1 MIIKNGTIVNGAF
14 ELEDMDIRVKDGV
27 ITEIGKD
34 LCCDG
39 EEVVDASE
47 KYVIPGLID
56 VHSHG
61 CAGCDFCDGKIDSF
75 EKMAKYYADNGI
87 TSFLGTSMSLS
98 EELLTDIF
106 KEFKKFKDNDKL
118 MAYSHG
124 INMEGPFFSK
134 AKKGA
139 QKEEYIVN
147 PDIDMFR
154 RLNEASGNNVR
165 IVDIAPELDGAD
177 EFIKEF
183 KDEVTVSIAH
193 TTADYETAK
202 KAIEL
207 GVTHI
212 THLYN
217 AMSPFNH
224 RNPGVPG
231 AVFDDDTVR
240 AELICDGIHIHQGV
254 IRSTF
259 KTLGDDRVILI
270 SDSMR
275 ACGMKDGVYDLGGQQ
290 VYVKG
295 NLATLED
302 GTIAGSATNVMQC
315 MRNAV
320 SYGIPF
326 TSAVK
331 AATINPAKAAG
342 VDKTTGS
349 LEEGKTADIVILS
362 KDKLDVETVLIKG
375 KKYR

>member
-1 MIIKNGTIVNGAF
+1 MIIKNGTVVNGKF
-14 ELEDMDIRVKDGV
+14 ELENADVRVENGV
-27 ITEIGKD
+27 ITEIGAN
-34 LCCDG
+34 LCGDD
-39 EEVVDASE
+39 EIIDASG

-61 CAGCDFCDGKIDSF
+61 CAGCDFCDGKVESY
-75 EKMAKYYADNGI
+75 EKMATYYADNGV

-98 EELLTDIF
+98 EELLTGIF
-106 KEFKKFKDNDKL
+106 KEYRTFKENDKF

-147 PDIDMFR
+147 PDVAMFR
-154 RLNEASGNNVR
+154 RLNEVSGNSVR

-177 EFIKEF
+177 EFIKEI
-183 KDEVTVSIAH
+183 KDEATISIAH
-193 TTADYETAK
+193 TTSDYDTAK
-202 KAIEL
+202 KAIAL

-217 AMSPFNH
+217 AMSSFNH

-240 AELICDGIHIHQGV
+240 AELICDGIHIHEGV
-254 IRSTF
+254 IRATF
-259 KTLGDDRVILI
+259 KVLGDDRVILI

-275 ACGMKDGVYDLGGQQ
+275 ACGMEDGVYDLGGQQ

-320 SYGIPF
+320 SFGVPF

-331 AATINPAKAAG
+331 AATINPAKSAG
-342 VDKTTGS
+342 VDKVTGS
-349 LEEGKTADIVILS
+349 IEVGKTADIVVL
-362 KDKLDVETVLIKG
+362 DKEDLATEAVIIKG
-375 KKYR
+375 RRYR